1 MATIYDIA
9 KAVGMSTKT
18 VSRVLNNE
26 GPVKK
31 ETREAVERAMA
42 KVGYVPSLAARMMR
56 SKRSGLI
63 GLITGG
69 ISALNIDEATG
80 LPEIFVVRGIQA
92 VMQENG
98 LTSLITDTGG
108 HTEQVPH
115 LIRTLLE
122 HRVEGFIYVGDHHS
136 EVTLPEAVGSPKI
149 VLANCYDTKGTP
161 SFVPDDRRGQREL
174 THQLIKIGHR
184 RIAYLTLP
192 EHFKATRLRKA
203 GYRDALQAAGIDYD
217 PALIRVGDDATDNQD
232 TVQLDTIVDE
242 LLDLPSPPS
251 VLCCGNDKMAM
262 SVYGILRVRGLS
274 IPKDISVAGY
284 DNYRL
289 IAEQLYP
296 PLTTVELPYIALGA
310 RAAECL
316 LAMIGGESPTAK
328 RPIRV
333 NAPVRWRES
342 VAPPFKTRKARTTAI
357 RKSTPKGRKGA

>member
-1 MATIYDIA
+1 MATIYDVA
-9 KAVGMSTKT
+9 KAVGVSTKT

-26 GPVKK
+26 EPVRM
-31 ETREAVERAMA
+31 ETRVAVEQAMA
-42 KVGYVPSLAARMMR
+42 DVGYVPSSAARMMR

-69 ISALNIDEATG
+69 ISAVDGDEASG
-80 LPEIFVVRGIQA
+80 LPEIFVVRGIQS

-108 HTEQVPH
+108 QTEQVPH

-136 EVTLPEAVGSPKI
+136 EVTLPDATGSAKI
-149 VLANCYDTKGTP
+149 VLANCYDAAGTP
-161 SFVPDDRRGQREL
+161 SFVPDDRKGQRAL
-174 THQLIKIGHR
+174 TQQVLEIGHR

-192 EHFKATRLRKA
+192 DHFKATRLRLA
-203 GYRDALQAAGIDYD
+203 GYRDALRAAGIEYD
-217 PALIRVGDDATDNQD
+217 PALIRVGDAATDDGD
-232 TVQLDTIVDE
+232 TVQLDTIIDE

-262 SVYGILRVRGLS
+262 TVYGILRARGLS

-296 PLTTVELPYIALGA
+296 PLTTVELPYMALGA

-316 LAMIGGESPTAK
+316 LAMIGGDAPTARK
-328 RPIRV
+328 PIRV
-333 NAPVRWRES
+333 AAPVRWRES
-342 VAPPFKTRKARTTAI
+342 VTPPVSPRNIRTTI
-357 RKSTPKGRKGA
+357 ISKSTPKRRKDL